1 LSAGRTGQDV
11 PGSERVS
18 DAAPAAARTQQMV
31 DHPELAIQR
40 KYRRRRAEAWSGAGR
55 IRRRR
60 DGVYSR
66 RRRAPIPGL
75 RPDSRDARPDGGPVA
90 ETILVVDDDPDITRF
105 IELNLRDAGY
115 HVAVAG
121 DGEEALSKIGELNPD
136 LVVLDVMMPKLTGYD
151 VTQRLRASDET
162 KRIPVILLTARV
174 QEADV
179 ARGFEV
185 GADDYMKKPFSPQ
198 ELRARVQAILGRR

>member
-1 LSAGRTGQDV
+1 MTA
-11 PGSERVS
+11 
-18 DAAPAAARTQQMV
+18 
-31 DHPELAIQR
+31 
-40 KYRRRRAEAWSGAGR
+40 
-55 IRRRR
+55 
-60 DGVYSR
+60 
-66 RRRAPIPGL
+66 
-75 RPDSRDARPDGGPVA
+75 DARPLVLVA
-90 ETILVVDDDPDITRF
+90 DDDDDIRQLVTFRL
-105 IELNLRDAGY
+105 ERAGY
-115 HVAVAG
+115 DVVGAC
-121 DGEEALSKIGELNPD
+121 DGEEALRLAIERQPD
-136 LVVLDVMMPKLTGYD
+136 LAVLDVMMPKLTGYD